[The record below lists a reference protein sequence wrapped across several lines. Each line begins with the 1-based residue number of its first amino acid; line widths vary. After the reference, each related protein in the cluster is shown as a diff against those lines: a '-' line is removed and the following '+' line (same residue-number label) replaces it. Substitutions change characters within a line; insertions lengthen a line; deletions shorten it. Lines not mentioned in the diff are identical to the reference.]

1 VRRRHQRRPRERLDV
16 ERLRVF
22 AVDPVASAAQV
33 REALELLGGHD
44 PERSGAP
51 GAASEP
57 APLSQRPRDADI
69 EPSMAPKFELDPS
82 VQRSQTGR
90 LLAGGTPPKR
100 VRLNEREA
108 RILDAILAGEP
119 LEADADALARELSG
133 TGMIAPLP
141 PPAPTAVELTTVI
154 PVHNGGPELADLIA
168 SLLPRGEVI
177 VVDDRSTDGSGE
189 LAAAAG
195 ARVVANT
202 GTQGPGGARNT
213 GLRAAR
219 SELVAFVDADC
230 LVEIGWSDGL
240 AALLQADPDLA
251 VVGPR
256 VRSAEGDSRVAR
268 YERRFSPLDLGPLP
282 GVVGHGLQ
290 VGYLPAAALVGRRE
304 TLLSFGGFDESLRFG
319 EDVDLIWRLAAAG
332 HLVRYVPQV
341 EIEHSPRPSLS
352 ALLRQRWG
360 YGTAAPEIED
370 RHPGAAAPLR
380 ASPASYLI
388 WLAALHSPLSSA
400 AVLALDSWRATR
412 GPEPGGSRQ
421 SQARAVA
428 GEHFQA
434 SLRLAHALSREWLP
448 LTAVA
453 ALSSRRLRR
462 LLALALAADAVT
474 TGLGRSGPR
483 LAGPLVGCLRLMDN
497 AAYAGGL
504 WTAAARR
511 RAPAALLPRLKPRR
525 CPKPAA

>member
-1 VRRRHQRRPRERLDV
+1 
-16 ERLRVF
+16 
-22 AVDPVASAAQV
+22 
-33 REALELLGGHD
+33 
-44 PERSGAP
+44 
-51 GAASEP
+51 
-57 APLSQRPRDADI
+57 
-69 EPSMAPKFELDPS
+69 MAPKFELDPS
-82 VQRSQTGR
+82 VQRFETGR
-90 LLAGGTPPKR
+90 LLAGGVPPKR
-100 VRLNEREA
+100 VRLSEREA
-108 RILDAILAGEP
+108 RILDAILAGGK
-119 LEADADALARELSG
+119 LEAEADALALELSG
-133 TGMIAPLP
+133 SGMIAPLP

-168 SLLPRGEVI
+168 RLLPRGEVI
-177 VVDDRSTDGSGE
+177 VVDDRSTDRSGE

-202 GTQGPGGARNT
+202 GTQGPGGARNA

-219 SELVAFVDADC
+219 GELVAFVDADC

-240 AALLQADPDLA
+240 AALLEADPRLA

-256 VRSAEGDSRVAR
+256 IRSAEGASQVAQ

-304 TLLSFGGFDESLRFG
+304 TLISFGGFDESLRFG
-319 EDVDLIWRLAAAG
+319 EDVDLIWRLQAAG

-341 EIEHSPRPSLS
+341 EIEHSPRPSLA
-352 ALLRQRWG
+352 ALLQQRWG
-360 YGTAAPEIED
+360 YGTAAPEIEE

-388 WLAALHSPLSSA
+388 WLAALHSPLSGGTM
-400 AVLALDSWRATR
+400 LALNAWRATR
-412 GPEPGGSRQ
+412 GGEPGSSPQ
-421 SQARAVA
+421 SQLRAAV
-428 GEHFQA
+428 GDQVQA
-434 SLRLAHALSREWLP
+434 SVRLAHALSREWLP
-448 LTAVA
+448 LTALA

-474 TGLGRSGPR
+474 VGLGRSGPP
-483 LAGPLVGCLRLMDN
+483 LAAPVVGCLRLLDN

-504 WTAAARR
+504 WTAVARR
-511 RAPAALLPRLKPRR
+511 RAPAALFPRLSARKRDL
-525 CPKPAA
+525 